1 MASHTKMI
9 VITSDEDVIRKLS
22 LNKTINT
29 QIIEL
34 DDDNEMAL
42 MAKNDHN
49 IINLAF
55 LAELSELVR
64 ILC

>member
-64 ILC
+64 I

>member
-29 QIIEL
+29 RIIEL

>member
-1 MASHTKMI
+1 MAGHTKMI

-22 LNKTINT
+22 LNKSINT

-55 LAELSELVR
+55 LAELSELVC
-64 ILC
+64 I

>member
-1 MASHTKMI
+1 
-9 VITSDEDVIRKLS
+9 
-22 LNKTINT
+22 
-29 QIIEL
+29 L
-34 DDDNEMAL
+34 DDDTEMAL

-64 ILC
+64 I

>member
-1 MASHTKMI
+1 MARHTKMI

-49 IINLAF
+49 IMNLAS

-64 ILC
+64 I

>member
-1 MASHTKMI
+1 MAGYTKMI

-34 DDDNEMAL
+34 DNDNEMAL

-55 LAELSELVR
+55 LAELSELVC
-64 ILC
+64 I

>member
-1 MASHTKMI
+1 MI

-22 LNKTINT
+22 LNKKINT

-64 ILC
+64 IEC

>member
-1 MASHTKMI
+1 MI

-55 LAELSELVR
+55 LAEFSELVR
-64 ILC
+64 I

>member
-22 LNKTINT
+22 LNKKINT

-64 ILC
+64 IEC